1 MHLKVVMQLELE
13 LQLLV
18 QVQQEQQQERQLL
31 GLVRLV
37 QGERLALVPQV
48 RNFHR

>member
-1 MHLKVVMQLELE
+1 MRPKVVMQPELE

-18 QVQQEQQQERQLL
+18 QVQQEQLL
-31 GLVRLV
+31 VLVRLV
-37 QGERLALVPQV
+37 QGERLVPVPQV